1 MYSLRHPPAT
11 HECPQKISAI
21 RSNRLA
27 GYRQHTY
34 IYINVFF
41 YSIDIF
47 IIITN
52 IFSLYIGISYNLHI
66 IDLLQWDPELWNG
79 KTTLKKLCV
88 YFMCVL
94 CTVYLMC
101 VLCTVYC
108 VLCTV
113 YCVFDVCSVYL
124 MCVLCSVYCVFDVC
138 TV

>member
-1 MYSLRHPPAT
+1 MKLAEGPGVVRGEKKIWTFFFLISILYSLRHPPAT

-66 IDLLQWDPELWNG
+66 IDLLQ
-79 KTTLKKLCV
+79 
-88 YFMCVL
+88 
-94 CTVYLMC
+94 
-101 VLCTVYC
+101 
-108 VLCTV
+108 
-113 YCVFDVCSVYL
+113 
-124 MCVLCSVYCVFDVC
+124 
-138 TV
+138 